1 MAGIIDSFF
10 VQVGLDASQFTIGQ
24 READKA
30 WTKTKDQTVAAA
42 KQIEENTRRLA
53 TSFETLKRIIRKFSK
68 RRLTCVA
75 RLSGAT
81 AGAPIG
87 AAAQFERTGML
98 CARLANAR
106 HSASAI
112 YSTSIRGCGLVYL
125 NCACRSR
132 LIDPDVAGCP
142 VLVQADALRAF
153 RLSDAATA
161 NLSSSRRI
169 AGRSKGVSS
178 SRV

>member
-10 VQVGLDASQFTIGQ
+10 VTVGLDASQFTIGQ

-106 HSASAI
+106 HSASPI
-112 YSTSIRGCGLVYL
+112 YSTRIRGCGL

-132 LIDPDVAGCP
+132 LIDPTSP
-142 VLVQADALRAF
+142 
-153 RLSDAATA
+153 AAQC
-161 NLSSSRRI
+161 
-169 AGRSKGVSS
+169 
-178 SRV
+178 

>member
-68 RRLTCVA
+68 RRLIP
-75 RLSGAT
+75 RLVDQDRW
-81 AGAPIG
+81 
-87 AAAQFERTGML
+87 AQLRRPMDM
-98 CARLANAR
+98 
-106 HSASAI
+106 
-112 YSTSIRGCGLVYL
+112 IRQG
-125 NCACRSR
+125 
-132 LIDPDVAGCP
+132 
-142 VLVQADALRAF
+142 
-153 RLSDAATA
+153 
-161 NLSSSRRI
+161 
-169 AGRSKGVSS
+169 
-178 SRV
+178 